1 MSDAWAELRARLD
14 RGEDVTLDEI
24 VRLIATTPLPPDLG
38 EAKVASSREA
48 GKRPRGRPRKWTER
62 DVRTIQNLCIRIRIW
77 SEAETTTDDGRHC
90 RPMSK
95 AEIRERVGAAL
106 RHRMTGKSLENLFR
120 RYRVSPFGLRIYRDE
135 DFRRV
140 LRDY

>member
-1 MSDAWAELRARLD
+1 MSEDAWAELRAWLD
-14 RGEDVTLDEI
+14 RGEGVTLDEL
-24 VRLIATTPLPPDLG
+24 VRLIATTPLPPGLG
-38 EAKVASSREA
+38 EAKVAPSREA

-62 DVRTIQNLCIRIRIW
+62 DVRTIQNLCQRIRIW
-77 SEAETTTDDGRHC
+77 SEAETVTEDGRHC

-95 AEIRERVGAAL
+95 AEIRERVAAAL

-120 RYRVSPFGLRIYRDE
+120 RYGRPPAGLRIFRAE

-140 LRDY
+140 LLD